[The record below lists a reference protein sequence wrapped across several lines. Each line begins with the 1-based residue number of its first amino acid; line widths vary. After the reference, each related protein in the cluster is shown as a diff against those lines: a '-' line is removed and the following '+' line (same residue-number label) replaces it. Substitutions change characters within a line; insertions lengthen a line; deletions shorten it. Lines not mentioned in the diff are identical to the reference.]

1 MSTPRIQLGMF
12 GKGLKRRHLES
23 LGYNI
28 LAANVRF
35 TSGEIAWPRNTARPL
50 CLWRYEPEGARGS
63 ARQRSLQYPGS
74 APR

>member
-12 GKGLKRRHLES
+12 SKGLKRRHLES

-50 CLWRYEPEGARGS
+50 CLWRYEP
-63 ARQRSLQYPGS
+63 
-74 APR
+74 